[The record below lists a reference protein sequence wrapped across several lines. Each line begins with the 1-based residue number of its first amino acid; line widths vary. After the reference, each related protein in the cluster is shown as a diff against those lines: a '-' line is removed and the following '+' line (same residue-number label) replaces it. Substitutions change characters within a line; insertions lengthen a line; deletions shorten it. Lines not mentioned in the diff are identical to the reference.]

1 MWIRAGYLSVVIATV
16 AAMACQEMGGV
27 ATVNRELA
35 ERYGSENAEVE
46 LTRENGRSRVD
57 ITVRDPSFGEPAP
70 PELRNRAREIG
81 RIAVR
86 EVALEG
92 ERDSVTVT
100 LAAEEE
106 RGALEASRGTTF
118 RFSAK
123 EFR

>member
-1 MWIRAGYLSVVIATV
+1 MWIRAGCLSVVIAAL
-16 AAMACQEMGGV
+16 AATACQEMGGV
-27 ATVNRELA
+27 AAVNRELA
-35 ERYGSENAEVE
+35 ERYGSENTEVE
-46 LTRENGRSRVD
+46 LARENGRSRVD
-57 ITVRDPSFGEPAP
+57 ITVRDPSFGEPGA
-70 PELRNRAREIG
+70 PELRNRAREMG

-86 EVALEG
+86 EVGLEG

-106 RGALEASRGTTF
+106 RGALAASRGTTF